1 MYSHLKSFK
10 PDSDSGSD
18 FESSLRTDV
27 RKKIHKYK
35 DEAFY
40 HKNKNKALDLKIE

>member
-27 RKKIHKYK
+27 RKK
-35 DEAFY
+35 
-40 HKNKNKALDLKIE
+40 NSQVQR